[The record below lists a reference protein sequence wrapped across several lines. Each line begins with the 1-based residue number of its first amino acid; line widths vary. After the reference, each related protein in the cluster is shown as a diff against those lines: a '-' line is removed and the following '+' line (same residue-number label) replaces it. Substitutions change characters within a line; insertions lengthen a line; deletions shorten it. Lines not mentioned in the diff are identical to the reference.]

1 LSSLGELVKILEASI
16 GDLPKRPDK
25 IEMEFGAKLST
36 DCNLWIVSGE
46 GEAEFK
52 VTLSWEKGSCAQ
64 GMNIPKNRPND
75 QFSARSYAFQT
86 GPLYVAW

>member
-1 LSSLGELVKILEASI
+1 MGSLGELVKILEASI

-36 DCNLWIVSGE
+36 DCNLIVSGE

-52 VTLSWEKGSCAQ
+52 VTLSWEKSDHPA
-64 GMNIPKNRPND
+64 PK
-75 QFSARSYAFQT
+75 A
-86 GPLYVAW
+86 

>member
-1 LSSLGELVKILEASI
+1 LGSLGELVKILEASI

-52 VTLSWEKGSCAQ
+52 VTLSWEKSDHPA
-64 GMNIPKNRPND
+64 PK
-75 QFSARSYAFQT
+75 A
-86 GPLYVAW
+86 